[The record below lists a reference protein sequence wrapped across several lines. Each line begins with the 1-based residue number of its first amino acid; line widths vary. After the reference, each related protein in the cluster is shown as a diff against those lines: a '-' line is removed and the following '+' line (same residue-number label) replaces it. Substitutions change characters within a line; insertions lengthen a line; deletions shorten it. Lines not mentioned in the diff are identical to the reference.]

1 MTHYPNIKNLRL
13 IRDYKQEYV
22 ANYLGMSQPEYSR
35 LESGVRSVRAED
47 IQKLSQLYSVR
58 PDQLLQMENAKEFS
72 TAGGKASRRVDAVP
86 RDIVDKLVENN
97 TTLLKSVMDYQSKTE
112 RIIDKLIA
120 FLERRPGSETLYTE
134 PPLKTS
140 VSEQSWKIED

>member
-35 LESGVRSVRAED
+35 LETGMRSVRAED
-47 IQKLSQLYSVR
+47 IHKLSQLYSVR
-58 PDQLLQMENAKEFS
+58 PDQLLQIDNAKEFS
-72 TAGGKASRRVDAVP
+72 TNSNKASRRGDAVP

-97 TTLLKSVMDYQSKTE
+97 TTLLKSVMEYQAKTE
-112 RIIDKLIA
+112 RIIDKLID
-120 FLERRPGSETLYTE
+120 FLDRRPGSETLCTDL
-134 PPLKTS
+134 PLNS
-140 VSEQSWKIED
+140 RVNDQPS